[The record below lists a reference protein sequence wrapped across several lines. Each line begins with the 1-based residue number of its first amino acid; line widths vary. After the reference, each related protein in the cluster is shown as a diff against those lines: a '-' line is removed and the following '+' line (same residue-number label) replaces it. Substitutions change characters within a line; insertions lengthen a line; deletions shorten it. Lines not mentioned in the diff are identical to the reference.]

1 MARGEKVHLRTSAV
15 TLVCALTLVAFSC
28 RPAAAWG
35 DERLWAVTLYGATLS
50 GDTLGEMLTFQAEL
64 DSDYKL
70 VALALTRK
78 MKSVGSH
85 IDLELEGSVAKHYKG
100 MNHFEL
106 SALGSARWHT
116 FPWDKW
122 LTTSVAAGLGLSL
135 ATAEPEFEVDNHG
148 ESQKLLGYLLGE
160 LTFGLPRF
168 PDWALVARIHHRSG
182 ASGSF
187 GQGIRGASNSFGWGV
202 KYRF

>member
-1 MARGEKVHLRTSAV
+1 LHWRRA
-15 TLVCALTLVAFSC
+15 ALTLVCILTLVAISC

-35 DERLWAVTLYGATLS
+35 DERLWALTFFGAALS
-50 GDTLGEMLTFQAEL
+50 GKTLGEMLTFQAGL

-70 VALALTRK
+70 VVLALTRK

-85 IDLELEGSVAKHYKG
+85 IDLELEGSFAKHYKG
-100 MNHFEL
+100 MDHLEIN
-106 SALGSARWHT
+106 AAGSARWHT

-122 LTTSVAAGLGLSL
+122 LTTSIAAGMGLSF
-135 ATAEPEFEVDNHG
+135 ATSEPEFEIDEKG
-148 ESQKLLGYLLGE
+148 ESQKFLGYLLGE

-168 PDWALVARIHHRSG
+168 PAWALVARIHHRSG
-182 ASGSF
+182 AGGSF
-187 GQGIRGASNSFGWGV
+187 GQGIRGASNAFGWGV

>member
-1 MARGEKVHLRTSAV
+1 LHRRTAAL
-15 TLVCALTLVAFSC
+15 TLACALALVAFSC

-50 GDTLGEMLTFQAEL
+50 GDTLGEMLTFQADL
-64 DSDYKL
+64 DGDYKL
-70 VALALTRK
+70 VALALARK

-85 IDLELEGSVAKHYKG
+85 IDLELEGGFAKHYKG
-100 MNHFEL
+100 MDHFEL
-106 SALGSARWHT
+106 TAAGSVRWHT
-116 FPWDKW
+116 FPWDRW
-122 LTTSVAAGLGLSL
+122 LTTSVAAGMGLSL
-135 ATAEPEFEVDNHG
+135 AAAEPEFEVDSKG

-168 PDWALVARIHHRSG
+168 PAWALAARIHHRSG
-182 ASGSF
+182 GYGAF
-187 GQGIRGASNSFGWGV
+187 GQDIHGASNAFGWGV